1 MEQMDF
7 ENLSAEDV
15 QVQLV
20 QSTVVGVAPL
30 RLKGGYD
37 GQVAASCLVQPE
49 LGDTVVCIRGVDA
62 DQVADQAVDQPRAG
76 TVQGDER
83 PAQAKTAVVIAIV
96 SRLNSS
102 APLRVTATV
111 PLQIHTAGLELL
123 APRIEIHAQ
132 QVELNAG
139 RLHQLVDRID
149 EAADYISSR
158 VGTLFMHA
166 KRSIKRVEELDETRA
181 GHLRLE
187 SPALTEIHGA
197 VTAISGEQLVKVQS
211 KQIQL
216 G

>member
-62 DQVADQAVDQPRAG
+62 DQPADQPRAV
-76 TVQGDER
+76 TVQGDEL

-96 SRLNSS
+96 SRLNST

-111 PLQIHTAGLELL
+111 PLQIQTAGLELL

-132 QVELNAG
+132 HVELNAG

>member
-1 MEQMDF
+1 MEHTDF
-7 ENLSAEDV
+7 ENLSTADV
-15 QVQLV
+15 QVQWV
-20 QSTVVGVAPL
+20 QTTVVGVDPL

-37 GQVAASCLVQPE
+37 GVLAASCLVQPE
-49 LGDTVVCIRGVDA
+49 LGDTVACIRCVESP
-62 DQVADQAVDQPRAG
+62 PRAG
-76 TVQGDER
+76 PTV
-83 PAQAKTAVVIAIV
+83 VVAIV
-96 SRLNSS
+96 SRLNLT

-111 PLQIHTAGLELL
+111 PLQIQTAGFELL
-123 APRIEIHAQ
+123 APRIEIHAHD
-132 QVELNAG
+132 VELNAA
-139 RLHQLVDRID
+139 RLRQLVDRID

-166 KRSIKRVEELDETRA
+166 KRSLKRVEELDETRA

-187 SPALTEIHGA
+187 STALTEIHGA

>member
-1 MEQMDF
+1 MEHTDF
-7 ENLSAEDV
+7 ENLSAADV
-15 QVQLV
+15 QVQWV
-20 QSTVVGVAPL
+20 QTTVVGVDPL

-37 GQVAASCLVQPE
+37 GVLAASCLVQPE
-49 LGDTVVCIRGVDA
+49 LGDTVACIRCVDP
-62 DQVADQAVDQPRAG
+62 DQAQADGASVSDSLPRA
-76 TVQGDER
+76 R
-83 PAQAKTAVVIAIV
+83 PSVVVAIV
-96 SRLNSS
+96 SRLNTTL
-102 APLRVTATV
+102 PLRMTAKV
-111 PLQIHTAGLELL
+111 PLQIQTAGLDLL

-132 QVELNAG
+132 EVELNAG
-139 RLHQLVDRID
+139 RLRQLVDRID

-187 SPALTEIHGA
+187 STALTEIHGA